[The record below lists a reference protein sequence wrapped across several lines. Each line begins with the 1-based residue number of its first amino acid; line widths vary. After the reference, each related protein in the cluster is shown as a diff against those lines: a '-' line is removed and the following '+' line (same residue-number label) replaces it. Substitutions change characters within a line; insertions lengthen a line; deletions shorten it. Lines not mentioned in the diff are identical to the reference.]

1 MRAIWSGA
9 IGFGLVNIPIRI
21 FSATQESSLDLDM
34 LDKHDHANI
43 RYARINKETGEEV
56 AWKDIVKGYLYN
68 DKYVV
73 LDEDD
78 YEKASPEKSKL
89 IEIEEFVDETKI
101 NPMYYETP
109 YYLEPS
115 KGGEHAYALLRDAL
129 KETGRVALGRYVM
142 RTKENFCM
150 LKAEEDMLLLLRLRF
165 PEEIREY
172 KDLNV
177 PSASTHPKPAELK
190 MAISLINQLTPK
202 KFNIAKYKD
211 TYDAE
216 LLKLIHEKAKGRKIT
231 QPKFKIVRNKSK
243 DLMSQLKESLEGPKT
258 KTTTHR
264 HKKAS

>member
-21 FSATQESSLDLDM
+21 FSATEESTLDLDM

-56 AWKDIVKGYLYN
+56 AWKDIVKGYLLD

-78 YEKASPEKSKL
+78 YEKASPEKSKM
-89 IEIEEFVDETKI
+89 IAIEEFVDEQI
-101 NPMYYETP
+101 IHPMYYEMP

-115 KGGEHAYALLRDAL
+115 KGGEHAYALLREAL
-129 KETGRVALGRYVM
+129 KESGKVALGRYVM

-150 LKAEEDMLLLLRLRF
+150 LKAETDMLLLLRLRF
-165 PEEIREY
+165 PEEIRKYDE
-172 KDLNV
+172 LNI
-177 PSASTHPKPAELK
+177 PSTSVQIKPAELK

-202 KFNIAKYKD
+202 KFDITKYKD
-211 TYDAE
+211 TYDEA
-216 LLKLIHEKAKGRKIT
+216 LLKLIKQKAKGRKVT

-243 DLMSQLKESLEGPKT
+243 DLMAQLKESLETGKT
-258 KTTTHR
+258 SR

>member
-21 FSATQESSLDLDM
+21 FSATQESALDLDM

-43 RYARINKETGEEV
+43 RYARINKDTGEEV
-56 AWKDIVKGYLYN
+56 AWKDIVKGYLLN

-78 YEKASPEKSKL
+78 YEKASPEKSKM
-89 IEIEEFVDETKI
+89 IAIEEFVEASAI

-115 KGGEHAYALLRDAL
+115 KGGEHAYVLLREAL
-129 KETGRVALGRYVM
+129 KQTGRVALGRYVM

-150 LKAEEDMLLLLRLRF
+150 LKAEEEMLLLVRLRF
-165 PEEIREY
+165 PEEIRDY
-172 KDLNV
+172 KDLSLPTGHV
-177 PSASTHPKPAELK
+177 HVKPAELK
-190 MAISLINQLTPK
+190 MAVSLINQLTPK
-202 KFNIAKYKD
+202 KFNIEKYKD
-211 TYDAE
+211 TYDEA
-216 LLKLIHEKAKGRKIT
+216 LMKLIKDKAKGKKVT
-231 QPKFKIVRNKSK
+231 QPKFKIVKNKSK
-243 DLMSQLKESLEGPKT
+243 DLMSQLKESLEGG
-258 KTTTHR
+258 KTTTR

>member
-21 FSATQESSLDLDM
+21 FSATEESSLDLHM

-43 RYARINKETGEEV
+43 RYARINKDTGEEV
-56 AWKDIVKGYLYN
+56 AWKDIVKGYMVE

-73 LDEDD
+73 LEDGD
-78 YEKASPEKSKL
+78 FEKASPEKSKM
-89 IEIEEFVDETKI
+89 IAIEEFVDEAI
-101 NPMYYETP
+101 IHPMYYETP
-109 YYLEPS
+109 YYLEPA
-115 KGGEHAYALLRDAL
+115 KGGEHAYALLREAL

-150 LKAEEDMLLLLRLRF
+150 LKAETDMLLLLRLRF

-172 KDLNV
+172 SDLNI
-177 PSASTHPKPAELK
+177 PSTHVSIKPAELK
-190 MAISLINQLTPK
+190 MAVSLIKQLTPK
-202 KFNIAKYKD
+202 KFDISKYKD

-216 LLKLIHEKAKGRKIT
+216 LMKLIKQKAKGKKVS

-243 DLMSQLKESLEGPKT
+243 DLMAQLKESLEHNKSS
-258 KTTTHR
+258 

>member
-21 FSATQESSLDLDM
+21 FSATEESTLDLHM

-43 RYARINKETGEEV
+43 RYARINKDTGEEV
-56 AWKDIVKGYLYN
+56 AWKDIVKGYMVE

-73 LDEDD
+73 LEDD
-78 YEKASPEKSKL
+78 DFEKASPEKSKM
-89 IEIEEFVDETKI
+89 IAIEEFVDEAI
-101 NPMYYETP
+101 IHPMYYETP
-109 YYLEPS
+109 YYLEPA
-115 KGGEHAYALLRDAL
+115 KGGEHAYALLREAL

-150 LKAEEDMLLLLRLRF
+150 LKAETDMLLLLRLRF

-172 KDLNV
+172 SDLNI
-177 PSASTHPKPAELK
+177 PSTHVSIKPAELK
-190 MAISLINQLTPK
+190 MAVSLIKQLTPK
-202 KFNIAKYKD
+202 KFDISKYKD

-216 LLKLIHEKAKGRKIT
+216 LMKLIKQKAKGKKVS

-243 DLMSQLKESLEGPKT
+243 DLMAQLKESLEHNKSS
-258 KTTTHR
+258 